1 MQVSKKDAD
10 FRHDVIDKLDRIDG
24 QLESEFR
31 SMRREVIRSREV
43 LTIETPRLEGFVE
56 IFTEGDSRIHL
67 QVRSNQQS
75 TIPGSLDGFGEIECI
90 PLVGEQSTA
99 GIQLN
104 RLINIY
110 RRISQRTAAR
120 RLFGVLR
127 TSHGH
132 FAIMES
138 LSSAISLET
147 ALATASFVNVPL
159 TQRLRFLYEIC
170 EAVKYFHSIDI
181 LLKSLSTL
189 VVFVKET
196 SPGEGNIRP
205 IITGLENARLVRS
218 DYCLG
223 LSRAGPMTKFP
234 R

>member
-1 MQVSKKDAD
+1 MEVSQKDAD
-10 FRHDVIDKLDRIDG
+10 FKHDVIDKLDRIDS
-24 QLESEFR
+24 QLETEFR

-43 LTIETPRLEGFVE
+43 LTIEPPKLEVFVE
-56 IFTEGDSRIHL
+56 IFTEDDSRIHL
-67 QVRSNQQS
+67 QVRSDQES
-75 TIPGSLDGFGEIECI
+75 AILGSLDGFGDIECI

-120 RLFGVLR
+120 RLFGILR
-127 TSHGH
+127 SSHGH

-138 LSSAISLET
+138 LSSAVSLET
-147 ALATASFVNVPL
+147 ALATGTFMNFPL

-189 VVFVKET
+189 VVFVKEA

-218 DYCLG
+218 GYCHD
-223 LSRAGPMTKFP
+223 LSHAGSMTNFL